1 MRTDLPRNSSLSLTW
16 MIFIVLCLSFFQ
28 RIATLCWLRRFD
40 RVLLVFIRR
49 WCWLVVR
56 GCKWQEGKCYCLVY
70 FNPRWCRVGRF
81 WSSFFM
87 LQTVPSVVRTAMTV
101 GISTS
106 RIVSTVTMSWYL
118 KRMGSFSL
126 REYGWKCRSL
136 NLIWSQSGFAC
147 SPD

>member
-40 RVLLVFIRR
+40 RVLLVLIRR

-56 GCKWQEGKCYCLVY
+56 GCKWQEGKCQCLVY

-101 GISTS
+101 GIRTS

-118 KRMGSFSL
+118 RRMGSFSL
-126 REYGWKCRSL
+126 REYGWRCRSL